1 MKKDLNNILKSQ
13 TLNQTV
19 ISHTAPEQ
27 NDLKQSALSMKS
39 ESNLLRSSLSR
50 YSSKIIC
57 LIMTLLFWSITARA
71 IAETGT
77 DYQLILSPDKCV
89 SLRQGQ
95 TCHVDIELSWSTKNA
110 GRYCIYASNQ
120 EQPMRCWSDILQGEI
135 KMEFASDQN
144 TWFYL
149 RKDAKNL
156 AEVELKMAWVYK
168 RKRSSLSWRV
178 F

>member
-1 MKKDLNNILKSQ
+1 
-13 TLNQTV
+13 
-19 ISHTAPEQ
+19 
-27 NDLKQSALSMKS
+27 
-39 ESNLLRSSLSR
+39 
-50 YSSKIIC
+50 
-57 LIMTLLFWSITARA
+57 MTILFWLIAAKA
-71 IAETGT
+71 IADTDT

-95 TCHVDIELSWSTKNA
+95 TCYVNIELQWSAKVV
-110 GRYCIYASNQ
+110 GSYCIYASNQ
-120 EQPMRCWSDILQGEI
+120 QQPMQCWSNKRLGEI
-135 KMEFASDQN
+135 KMEFSSDQN

-149 RKDAKNL
+149 RKDADNL